1 VGVPT
6 PPNCDLLSLHE
17 RCLTGIAPTIGKQA
31 NVKTLVLTPM
41 QEELNLFLQACITRG
56 FRVENDVLG
65 RLPIVRLPDLNMTLA
80 RGGTGK
86 AQFAVQTQH
95 LLDAALD
102 WELVI
107 CAGAA
112 GALID
117 DLSVGDVVV
126 ATSTVEHD
134 YNNKFSERP
143 APSFDSAPEAIAA
156 LRRIPLSFDSFK
168 VHFGIV
174 ASGDE
179 DIVDAERRRTL
190 HHQLN
195 ALAVAWEGAGGA
207 RACKFSSVPFVEIRG
222 VTDAANQLAPSD
234 FETNL
239 EIAMNNVA
247 ALITT
252 WISRA

>member
-1 VGVPT
+1 M
-6 PPNCDLLSLHE
+6 S
-17 RCLTGIAPTIGKQA
+17 RQA
-31 NVKTLVLTPM
+31 NVKTLVITPL
-41 QEELNLFLQACITRG
+41 QEELNLFLRACVKRG

-65 RLPIVRLPDLNMTLA
+65 RLPVVRLPDLNMMLA

-95 LLDAALD
+95 LLDVALD
-102 WELVI
+102 RELVI

-143 APSFDSAPEAIAA
+143 APSFEGAREAIAT
-156 LRRIPLSFDSFK
+156 LRRIQLSFDSFK

-179 DIVDAERRRTL
+179 DIVDPERRQAL
-190 HHQLN
+190 HQQLN

-207 RACKFSSVPFVEIRG
+207 RACKFSGVPFVEIRG
-222 VTDAANQLAPSD
+222 VTDAANHLAPSD

-252 WISRA
+252 WISCA

>member
-1 VGVPT
+1 
-6 PPNCDLLSLHE
+6 
-17 RCLTGIAPTIGKQA
+17 
-31 NVKTLVLTPM
+31 M
-41 QEELNLFLQACITRG
+41 QEELNLFLRACITCG
-56 FRVENDVLG
+56 FRAEGDVLG

-95 LLDAALD
+95 LLDAAMD

-112 GALID
+112 GALSD
-117 DLSVGDVVV
+117 ALSVGDVVV

-143 APSFDSAPEAIAA
+143 VPSFEGAPEAIAT
-156 LRRIPLSFDSFK
+156 LRRMPHSFDSFK

-179 DIVDAERRRTL
+179 DVVDTERRRTL
-190 HHQLN
+190 HQQLN

-207 RACKFSSVPFVEIRG
+207 RACKFSNVPFVEIRG
-222 VTDAANQLAPSD
+222 ITDAANRLAPSD

-239 EIAMNNVA
+239 AIAMNNVA

-252 WISRA
+252 WVSHA